1 MFIYKI
7 NIQWIIVIS
16 QMWDEWER
24 KRRRTESGS
33 VVREKKEQISFI
45 FSARMW
51 DYGINEFPLRFS
63 LQRATKEHV
72 TQGLHRT

>member
-16 QMWDEWER
+16 PMWDEWER
-24 KRRRTESGS
+24 KRHRMESGS

-45 FSARMW
+45 FSARIW
-51 DYGINEFPLRFS
+51 DYGINECHLRFPS
-63 LQRATKEHV
+63 QRATKEHV